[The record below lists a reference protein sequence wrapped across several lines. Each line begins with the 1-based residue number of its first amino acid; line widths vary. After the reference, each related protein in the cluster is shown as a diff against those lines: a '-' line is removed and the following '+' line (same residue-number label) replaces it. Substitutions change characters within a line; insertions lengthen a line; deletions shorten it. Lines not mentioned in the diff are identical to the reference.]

1 MSMAQ
6 RAGLGRSITGSPW
19 FAEIVRSALPMLDG
33 DGTIPITY
41 KSNGLPSSNNADD
54 ARSDIAVS
62 YLTDKLVSGA
72 YRLRLTPPPP
82 PLLDSWRLQVP
93 AQRGAFQRHRHAGA
107 LLRRRRQVEPCQLV
121 R

>member
-1 MSMAQ
+1 MYDNIMHMAA

-19 FAEIVRSALPMLDG
+19 FAEIVRSSLPMLDG

-41 KSNGLPSSNNADD
+41 KSNGLPSSNNADE

-72 YRLRLTPPPP
+72 FRFGLRQSPSSARRVRGGPFHA
-82 PLLDSWRLQVP
+82 P
-93 AQRGAFQRHRHAGA
+93 AGTS
-107 LLRRRRQVEPCQLV
+107 
-121 R
+121 